1 MNIEYFMKRNIIK
14 GIRCKGIRTANLTIP
29 SEYVKILTK
38 LKERIRTT
46 RLKAAFG
53 VNREMVMLYWDI
65 GREILDRQ
73 RKSGWGGKITEM
85 LSRDL
90 RKEFPEMRGF
100 SSRNLVYMR
109 TFANEYPNREF
120 TQQVVAQVPW
130 GHITRLLDYVKDPDE
145 REWYIQQTVTNGWS
159 QTVLVHQIE
168 SGAYHRRGKAIT
180 NFDKTLPSTASDLAG
195 QTLKDPYIFDFL
207 GLGHEAQ
214 ERDLERALVDHIR
227 DFLLEL
233 GVGFAFVGS
242 QYHMEIGGEDFYIDL
257 LFYHLRLRCYIVVE
271 LKAGDLRPEFIGKM
285 NFYLSAVDDL
295 LRHPD
300 DAPSLGLIL
309 CKTRNRVI
317 AEYAMRDV
325 QKPVGVSTYRIPDR
339 VRMELP
345 SRQMLE
351 TALGKELRHCSSD
364 KSDRPP
370 RKSRRKKGFKTGH
383 M

>member
-1 MNIEYFMKRNIIK
+1 MKRKINK
-14 GIRCKGIRTANLTIP
+14 SIRSREFQTANSVIP
-29 SEYVKILTK
+29 SDYSKMLIMLKDKI
-38 LKERIRTT
+38 
-46 RLKAAFG
+46 RLARLCSAVEVSRK
-53 VNREMVMLYWDI
+53 MIMLYWDI

-73 RKSGWGGKITEM
+73 SVSGWGGKVTEM

-90 RKEFPEMRGF
+90 RNEFPEMKGF
-100 SSRNLVYMR
+100 SPRNLVYMR
-109 TFANEYPNREF
+109 TFANEFPNREF
-120 TQQVVAQVPW
+120 TQQVVAQIPW
-130 GHITRLLDYVKDPDE
+130 GHIVRILDYVDDSDE
-145 REWYIQQTVTNGWS
+145 RVWYIQQTVTNGWS
-159 QTVLVHQIE
+159 RNVLVHQIE

-180 NFDKTLPSTASDLAG
+180 NFERTLPSTASDLAG
-195 QTLKDPYIFDFL
+195 QALKDPYIFDFL

-271 LKAGDLRPEFIGKM
+271 LKVGDLRPEFIGKM

-325 QKPVGVSTYRIPDR
+325 QKPVGVSTYRIPESLR
-339 VRMELP
+339 TELP
-345 SRQMLE
+345 SPRMLE
-351 TALGKELRHCSSD
+351 QLLRRELKGGRNERKNPS
-364 KSDRPP
+364 R
-370 RKSRRKKGFKTGH
+370 RKSRRKKGN
-383 M
+383 

>member
-1 MNIEYFMKRNIIK
+1 MKLNFGK
-14 GIRCKGIRTANLTIP
+14 GNKRKESSSLDIGMP
-29 SEYVKILTK
+29 PDYVKVLGR
-38 LKERIRTT
+38 LKERIQSA
-46 RLKAAFG
+46 RLRAAMG
-53 VNREMVMLYWDI
+53 VNREMVLLYWEI
-65 GREILDRQ
+65 GKEILRRQ
-73 RKSGWGGKITEM
+73 RHGGWGAKVIDW

-90 RKEFPEMRGF
+90 KMEFPEMKGF
-100 SSRNLVYMR
+100 SQRNLVYMT
-109 TFANEYPNREF
+109 TFANAYPNRQF
-120 TQQVVAQVPW
+120 TQQLAAQIPW
-130 GHITRLLDYVKDPDE
+130 FHNCTILDKVQEYAQRV
-145 REWYIQQTVTNGWS
+145 WYIKETIACGWS
-159 QTVLVHQIE
+159 RNVLVHQIE
-168 SGAYHRRGKAIT
+168 ANAYHRRGKAIT

-325 QKPVGVSTYRIPDR
+325 QKPVGVSTYRIPESLR
-339 VRMELP
+339 TELP
-345 SRQMLE
+345 SPRMLE
-351 TALGKELRHCSSD
+351 QLLRRELKGGRNERKNPS
-364 KSDRPP
+364 R
-370 RKSRRKKGFKTGH
+370 RKSRRKKGN
-383 M
+383 